1 VSLYCMDTHRRKNMT
16 NQIYVLLADNTKG
29 QLDVTS
35 LGIDADASEWIGEQ
49 VEIVAKDENGNPIR
63 VSGKLEEIL

>member
-1 VSLYCMDTHRRKNMT
+1 MT
-16 NQIYVLLADNTKG
+16 NQIDVLLADNTTG

>member
-1 VSLYCMDTHRRKNMT
+1 MT
-16 NQIYVLLADNTKG
+16 NQIYVLLADNTTG

-49 VEIVAKDENGNPIR
+49 VEIVANDENGNPLR

>member
-1 VSLYCMDTHRRKNMT
+1 MNSRT
-16 NQIYVLLADNTKG
+16 YVLLGDGTTG

>member
-1 VSLYCMDTHRRKNMT
+1 MT
-16 NQIYVLLADNTKG
+16 NQIDVLLADNTTG

-49 VEIVAKDENGNPIR
+49 VEIVAKDENGNPLR

>member
-1 VSLYCMDTHRRKNMT
+1 MT

-49 VEIVAKDENGNPIR
+49 VEIVAKDENGNPLR